1 MIASTEQ
8 LAGKAPQTAKTKAKP
23 TAAPVLPPGFEPIE
37 TVTAVLSHDLNELAA
52 LVNAFDQQMQL
63 LRDQFTPSMQR
74 IIARIKEDRA
84 TLASEIQSAPHLF
97 EKPRTVVLHGIK
109 IGYAKG
115 KGKMEIEDVE
125 ATVAKIEKTFGP
137 DAIAYLRVVKTPD
150 KEALAMVP
158 AGELKKLGITLTDT
172 GDTIVIKPVAGDLE
186 KAAATLLAEKDGK

>member
-1 MIASTEQ
+1 
-8 LAGKAPQTAKTKAKP
+8 
-23 TAAPVLPPGFEPIE
+23 
-37 TVTAVLSHDLNELAA
+37 
-52 LVNAFDQQMQL
+52 
-63 LRDQFTPSMQR
+63 
-74 IIARIKEDRA
+74 
-84 TLASEIQSAPHLF
+84 
-97 EKPRTVVLHGIK
+97 
-109 IGYAKG
+109 
-115 KGKMEIEDVE
+115 MEIEDVE